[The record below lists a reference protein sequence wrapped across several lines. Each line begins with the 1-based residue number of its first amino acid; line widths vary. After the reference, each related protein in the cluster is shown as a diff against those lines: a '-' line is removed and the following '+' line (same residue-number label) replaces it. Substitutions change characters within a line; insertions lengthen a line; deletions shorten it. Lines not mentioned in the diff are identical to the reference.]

1 MGNIVFNQA
10 AKFLSKRRNT
20 RRWIAA
26 VLCLALVVT
35 SGTFGMLTRHGSALS
50 GEKVLDCVFEEHVH
64 TDGCYNEAGELVCG
78 YADFCVHQHDEE
90 TCYDSEGNLVC
101 QLPEIEAHV
110 HDESCYSEVQK
121 LVCELEEKEGH
132 QHTEDCQGLVCGDLA
147 CELEE
152 HTHGEECYE
161 AVTEDAEASESEE
174 SAESEAP
181 AEDEGAPESE
191 APAGSEGTPGSEA
204 PAGSE
209 GTPGSEAPA
218 GSEGTPESEAPA
230 GSEGTPESEAPAGS
244 EGAPESEAPAGS
256 EAPVRDQTP
265 VEESA
270 PAQES
275 VQDNEAASQSQET
288 TPDSAAPQS
297 EAPAENDAS
306 AQSEGI
312 NECAETGKLVC
323 ELEEHTH
330 ENECYEQVEGLACGM
345 EEGEGA
351 HTHDEECYETV
362 QEAACG
368 KLELHTHSEEC
379 YTDGE
384 LTCGKPELV
393 EHVHTE
399 ECFKDAPVME
409 LTAQV
414 DNVTITVSAAEEG
427 IIPAGAELSVT
438 PVVKTETEILENLE
452 SEEEK
457 AAAEALNT
465 VYDEI
470 RQGLDVSVQDDE
482 TKEVK
487 HFLAYDIG
495 FYTENENNE
504 TEEVSLNGQVNVKME
519 FTQDTLPEEIT
530 ADEDVQI
537 DSVDVFDMKDTGEG
551 RTAEVRQDA
560 VVDTVK
566 DADTDA
572 ETMPI
577 QDTQVKTVETTLTEG
592 STIAI
597 AWIGEINP
605 ETGEYVYEDDDVI
618 ITVSALTEGA
628 IPENAKLQVIPVV
641 ASEETGEQYQQ
652 VAEKLLEQAESKEY
666 EIAGFLAYDISFI
679 DEEGNKIEPEGEVK
693 VAMNYKEAK
702 IPAEVDAAVY
712 AYDAEGETS
721 EDGTAAEPELNV
733 KVMHLEEDSQGS
745 VNVVDMAEE
754 NKVTTLETTEEQKI
768 QNAEFV
774 TGGFSVFT
782 ITWTW
787 DTSKPYVYEDDDVKI
802 TITAIDKDAIPEG
815 TSLAITPIKADDAE
829 TAQEYQEVARK
840 LMEKAAGENYSIKGF
855 LAYDISL
862 IGEDGVEIEP
872 DGKVKVTME
881 YKQPMA
887 VVEIDPETYALVNQ
901 DSDDTEKEVPEGQAA
916 SEAEAGESS
925 DAVDEVQIDGTSE
938 ALQEED
944 STADE
949 NTGFAVD
956 SIEEDSKLP
965 EAEGTDNGEKA
976 VETEPTE
983 TSSNGVTMTIE
994 PKPIVTVMHLEED
1007 ADGEVTQV
1015 VDLQDENDVKT
1026 VETTETQEVQ
1036 KVEFVT
1042 ESFSTFTMT
1051 WLIGTDQPVVKS
1063 VTFCDNV
1070 TGEEIELSSDYSSSF
1085 NASNYEQG
1093 ITPKE
1098 LVEKD
1103 GYSRLTVGNKE
1114 YLFVEMRV
1122 VDGEGNPK
1130 DAGDKVKKLNIYNDF
1145 DNGPYFA
1152 FQTDDDRWNDGC
1164 WYPGTK
1170 GGLDPDIHFYFMY
1183 REIEA
1188 LSTVPTVDH
1197 TTDGI
1202 TMRLIKHVYVDEVGG
1217 RHDTV
1222 AGGEAKP
1229 GANGLMGTT
1238 MENAL
1243 GTGATDREVSKNLV
1257 KPNLKDGY
1265 PELSV
1270 SGHSL
1275 AELFEGG
1282 KEVNHLFPSNNN
1294 GYYEYDSTQNY
1305 ACLNEDGNFKLYNAL
1320 GTPYETPDQN
1330 PAYRQGNFFP
1340 YDDINSECTLV
1351 EYPDTELEKPLYLI
1365 PNPSYFFGMYMEASF
1380 IQPVGGMVKQG
1391 NTETPMVYEFNGDD
1405 DLWVF
1410 IDDVLVLDL
1419 GGIHYNCAGSID
1431 FATGQITINGSS
1443 DGKIKDKF
1451 REAVK
1456 AAGKTWD
1463 ESKDRLFNEQGTFA
1477 DYTGHTL
1484 KMFYMERG
1492 AGASTLHIKMN
1503 IPPIPKDTVQVTKQL
1518 KSSDPKYANVD
1529 FQFQL
1534 YAQKLK
1540 EGKTDEYETDK
1551 NGNEVYEKIT
1561 TNATVANNT
1570 SGEGEALTFDS
1581 NGVFTLKPGQTAS
1594 FKDLAYDRKYYV
1606 KELGVEAERYQDII
1620 VNGSSYTAYDN
1631 NKQDNVI
1638 GGAENEDGKIT
1649 LSTTKE
1655 TVGNRKYVVFTND
1668 CSESNSQPLFVKK
1681 VMAGATDNTEPFKM
1695 KIWME
1700 ETKTEKLQ
1708 PYSGDYYLFKETEG
1722 GAKHYYKYEEQDGKL
1737 TLVDKGQEMTVC
1749 GTTTDGIV
1757 MIPAGYTV
1765 ETGKVV
1771 AGTGYAVE
1779 ELNLD
1784 PQLYGTPDI
1793 EQTVGDSYSESEESE
1808 KPTDQDGKIK
1818 AIGRIKL
1825 GDGATVQVTNIP
1837 VGQYQW
1843 EIVKKST
1850 SSEAL
1855 AVKGAKFT
1863 LTSVPADGSTAVT
1876 YIGESDSAGKIV
1888 WSKEKEAG
1896 QSEVVDS
1903 KDIPKGTYTL
1913 QETNAPAGYI
1923 ISEETWTIELSNTDI
1938 KITKLLGPNNTQN
1951 VEVNPT
1957 ETSEDGKKLTY
1968 TFYNTPAYALPST
1981 GGKGIYW
1988 YSIGGTL
1995 LMMAGALILYRNKSK
2010 KVRGCRR
2017 A

>member
-121 LVCELEEKEGH
+121 LVCELEENEGH

-161 AVTEDAEASESEE
+161 AVAEDAEASESEE

-191 APAGSEGTPGSEA
+191 APAGSEGTPE
-204 PAGSE
+204 
-209 GTPGSEAPA
+209 SEAPA

-230 GSEGTPESEAPAGS
+230 GSEGTPESEAPAGSEGAPESEAPAGS

-470 RQGLDVSVQDDE
+470 RQGLDASVQDDE

-487 HFLAYDIG
+487 HFLAYDIS

-519 FTQDTLPEEIT
+519 FTQGTLPEEIT

-566 DADTDA
+566 DADTGA

-840 LMEKAAGENYSIKGF
+840 LMEKATGENYSIEGF

-887 VVEIDPETYALVNQ
+887 VVEIDPETYALVKQ
-901 DSDDTEKEVPEGQAA
+901 ELAEKTKD
-916 SEAEAGESS
+916 AEADQQPSGTEEDMATSQESVEPMENASADQENSVTDNSENAENSVAQTENMMNRTLTDSS
-925 DAVDEVQIDGTSE
+925 DEASQDEAQTDLGTPEEDNAAEIPEVQPQ
-938 ALQEED
+938 L
-944 STADE
+944 
-949 NTGFAVD
+949 
-956 SIEEDSKLP
+956 SI
-965 EAEGTDNGEKA
+965 
-976 VETEPTE
+976 
-983 TSSNGVTMTIE
+983 
-994 PKPIVTVMHLEED
+994 TVMHLEED
-1007 ADGEVTQV
+1007 DNGEVAQV
-1015 VDLQDENDVKT
+1015 VDMMAENKVQSL
-1026 VETTETQEVQ
+1026 EATEEQEIQ
-1036 KVEFVT
+1036 KAEFIT
-1042 ESFSTFTMT
+1042 ESFSSFTITWIDSGNMT
-1051 WLIGTDQPVVKS
+1051 DTAQIVFWDA
-1063 VTFCDNV
+1063 D
-1070 TGEEIELSSDYSSSF
+1070 TG
-1085 NASNYEQG
+1085 
-1093 ITPKE
+1093 
-1098 LVEKD
+1098 
-1103 GYSRLTVGNKE
+1103 
-1114 YLFVEMRV
+1114 
-1122 VDGEGNPK
+1122 
-1130 DAGDKVKKLNIYNDF
+1130 
-1145 DNGPYFA
+1145 
-1152 FQTDDDRWNDGC
+1152 
-1164 WYPGTK
+1164 
-1170 GGLDPDIHFYFMY
+1170 
-1183 REIEA
+1183 REIEIENTNLYNIDLSSFGKGFYPDSIIGSSAGAYSAYYKITDSKNKRYMFKEARVVSEKQEVPNPEAGEKLEA
-1188 LSTVPTVDH
+1188 LISWNSKLEYVVSLQAPKEHTEDTKYYFLYEGNGLPTIETVDH
-1197 TTDGI
+1197 TGDGVI
-1202 TMRLIKHVYVDEVGG
+1202 MRMIKHRGTYAA
-1217 RHDTV
+1217 
-1222 AGGEAKP
+1222 AGEPGN
-1229 GANGLMGTT
+1229 GANGLMDG
-1238 MENAL
+1238 L
-1243 GTGATDREVSKNLV
+1243 GITETGATPGLV
-1257 KPNLKDGY
+1257 KLKLENGY
-1265 PELSV
+1265 PVLSNN
-1270 SGHSL
+1270 GTNL
-1275 AELFEGG
+1275 AELFAEGE
-1282 KEVNHLFPSNNN
+1282 EVNHLFRKNTYQTT
-1294 GYYEYDSTQNY
+1294 GYYEYDSTENY
-1305 ACLNEDGNFKLYNAL
+1305 AYLKNGNFILYDVL
-1320 GTPYETPDQN
+1320 GTPKATMDFQQ
-1330 PAYRQGNFFP
+1330 AYMQGNFFP
-1340 YDDINSECTLV
+1340 YNDIDKHCDLV
-1351 EYPDTELEKPLYLI
+1351 EYKDTQLKKPLYLI
-1365 PNPSYFFGMYMEASF
+1365 PNPSYYFGMYMEASF
-1380 IQPVGGMVKQG
+1380 IQPTGGMVDAKES
-1391 NTETPMVYEFNGDD
+1391 NTKSPMVYEFNGDD
-1405 DLWVF
+1405 DLWIF

-1419 GGIHYNCAGSID
+1419 GGVHFNCSGSIN
-1431 FATGQITINGSS
+1431 FANGEIKVNGQD
-1443 DGKIKDKF
+1443 DGKISSKF
-1451 REAVK
+1451 QK
-1456 AAGKTWD
+1456 AGILPNGEVWD
-1463 ESKDRLFNEQGTFA
+1463 ESKKGDFFTASGTFA
-1477 DYTGHTL
+1477 DFTGHTL

-1534 YAQKLK
+1534 WAQKLV
-1540 EGKTDEYETDK
+1540 EGTDDQYVIDG
-1551 NGNEVYEKIT
+1551 NRNEVYEKIT

-1606 KELGVEAERYQDII
+1606 EELGVEEERYKDII
-1620 VNGSSYTAYDN
+1620 VNGSSYTAYDS

-1638 GGAENEDGKIT
+1638 DSAENNDGKIT

-1668 CSESNSQPLFVKK
+1668 CSEKNSQPLFVKK
-1681 VMAGATDNTEPFKM
+1681 VMVGATDNTEPFKM

-1708 PYSGDYYLFKETEG
+1708 PYSGDYYLFKEVLSNPNDEKSPTI
-1722 GAKHYYKYEEQDGKL
+1722 KYYYKYSIDGDGKQIL
-1737 TLVDKGQEMTVC
+1737 AEQGTTPTLC
-1749 GTTTDGIV
+1749 GTITDGIV

-1779 ELNLD
+1779 ELDLD
-1784 PQLYGTPDI
+1784 FQLYGTPDI
-1793 EQTVGDSYSESEESE
+1793 EQTAGDSYSESEESE

-1825 GDGATVQVTNIP
+1825 GQGATVQVTNKP

-1863 LTSVPADGSTAVT
+1863 LTSVPTDGSTAVT

-1923 ISEETWTIELSNTDI
+1923 ISEETWTVVLSNTGI
-1938 KITKLLGPNNTQN
+1938 KITKPLGPDNTQI